1 MLNARESF
9 LASGAAA
16 EFKKMA
22 ETAHFQVA
30 LDHALLAYAE
40 ELPAEF
46 DPNAGWANFAKLV
59 GARQVLELLSKLHVK
74 IEPPQA
80 RPFTTLK
87 PPQ

>member
-16 EFKKMA
+16 EFKKMS
-22 ETAHFQVA
+22 ETTHFQVA
-30 LDHALLAYAE
+30 LDYALLAYAE

-46 DPNAGWANFAKLV
+46 DPNGGWSAHAKLV
-59 GARQVLELLSKLHVK
+59 GAREVLELLSKMHVK
-74 IEPPQA
+74 IEPPHS